1 MARSP
6 AREHHEHAL
15 RYLTAQ
21 ALCCDIARSHA
32 TMPPVIRR
40 YEEIALGLLCKRSKR
55 LSLMQQV
62 TKNKLT
68 EQIHRSDRDE
78 ALWEQDL
85 AAVFNDQSY
94 SLERR
99 REALRQLE
107 EFKNEHERRRE
118 RLFGQLVSAS
128 LSPIHFE
135 PSMVRLARRR
145 KRVGESE
152 FFCHLD
158 AIICRYLNARE
169 SGATWVGSL
178 PLLHLFA
185 LEWTRDRESLWDF
198 IEACFQRWEEVTA
211 PMGTHRQ
218 SVEMHSSIVNGVYRV
233 TNGALTGPFPVNGL
247 KEVPVILKEMGAI
260 SAADA
265 NQGVALYDRLRRRSS
280 RNIKASFE
288 FSPVPYVPRPADGNH
303 L

>member
-6 AREHHEHAL
+6 SREHHEHAL

-21 ALCCDIARSHA
+21 ALCCDLARRHA
-32 TMPPVIRR
+32 TTPPVIRR
-40 YEEIALGLLCKRSKR
+40 YEEIALRLLCKRSKR

-85 AAVFNDQSY
+85 TAVFNDQSY

-107 EFKNEHERRRE
+107 EFINGDEQQRE

-135 PSMVRLARRR
+135 PSMVGLVRRR

-158 AIICRYLNARE
+158 AVICRYLNARL
-169 SGATWVGSL
+169 SSATWAISL
-178 PLLHLFA
+178 PLLHLLA
-185 LEWTRDRESLWDF
+185 LEWTRDRKSLWRF

-218 SVEMHSSIVNGVYRV
+218 NVVMHSAIVDGVYHV
-233 TNGALTGPFPVNGL
+233 TNSALTGPFAVNGL
-247 KEVPVILKEMGAI
+247 KEVPVILNKMGAI

-265 NQGVALYDRLRRRSS
+265 NKGVALYNRLRRRSS

>member
-1 MARSP
+1 
-6 AREHHEHAL
+6 
-15 RYLTAQ
+15 
-21 ALCCDIARSHA
+21 
-32 TMPPVIRR
+32 VIKR
-40 YEEIALGLLCKRSKR
+40 YEEIARRLLCKRPKR
-55 LSLMQQV
+55 LSLVQQI
-62 TKNKLT
+62 TRNKVI
-68 EQIHRSDRDE
+68 EQIHQSDHDE
-78 ALWEQDL
+78 TLWERDL
-85 AAVFNDQSY
+85 AAVFNDHSY
-94 SLERR
+94 TLERR
-99 REALRQLE
+99 RAALRQLE
-107 EFKNEHERRRE
+107 ELRNEHEQQRE

-135 PSMVRLARRR
+135 ASMVRLARRR
-145 KRVGESE
+145 RRVGQSK

-178 PLLHLFA
+178 PLLHLLA
-185 LEWTRDRESLWDF
+185 LEWTSDRESLWDF

-211 PMGTHRQ
+211 PMGAHRQ

-247 KEVPVILKEMGAI
+247 KEVPVILKKIGAI
-260 SAADA
+260 GPADA
-265 NQGVALYDRLRRRSS
+265 NNGVALYDRLRQRSS